1 MLVVVLVLI
10 VLVQGVQTLGELLQR
25 ARAQP
30 GQLNYAS
37 AGNGSASHLASAS
50 LAAQAGI
57 KLQHIPMKSTGDA
70 TTELLAGRVQLVTGA
85 TIGMLA
91 FQKDPR
97 VKLLAYSGQQRSRF
111 LPDLPTVAES
121 GVPGY
126 AFDSWLGLLAPA
138 GTPPAEVE
146 RINTAVRKV
155 LAEPVV
161 QERLARVGVEAAT
174 LPAAEFQRLLKD
186 DWEASGRI
194 VKAAD
199 VRIE

>member
-1 MLVVVLVLI
+1 
-10 VLVQGVQTLGELLQR
+10 
-25 ARAQP
+25 
-30 GQLNYAS
+30 
-37 AGNGSASHLASAS
+37 
-50 LAAQAGI
+50 
-57 KLQHIPMKSTGDA
+57 
-70 TTELLAGRVQLVTGA
+70 
-85 TIGMLA
+85 
-91 FQKDPR
+91 
-97 VKLLAYSGQQRSRF
+97 
-111 LPDLPTVAES
+111 VAES

-146 RINTAVRKV
+146 RINAAVRKV